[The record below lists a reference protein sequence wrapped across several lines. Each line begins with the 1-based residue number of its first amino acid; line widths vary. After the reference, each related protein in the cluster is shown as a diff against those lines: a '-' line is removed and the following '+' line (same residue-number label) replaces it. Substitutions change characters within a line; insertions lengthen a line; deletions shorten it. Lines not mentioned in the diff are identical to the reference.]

1 MAIKEQLVKIKENW
15 LIAVLV
21 LVLFLFVAGGSNLSR
36 SFGSFTPQAMMG
48 KVSMDYGESLRGGGY
63 YPNVEADFAP
73 EVEERKILKT
83 TSMSTEVKRGTFQ
96 TSETK
101 LKNIVSSSDSFIL
114 SENSN
119 NQGSKRKSYYSGSY
133 QIKVEQGKYKA
144 VVSQL
149 KEIGEVRSFNE
160 NARDVTGS
168 YTNTQIE
175 LQTEK
180 ERLKRYQVMYDEA
193 KEINDKLNLNDRIFN
208 QERRIKYL
216 EDSLKN
222 TDKRIEY
229 STIHFSMTEKR
240 SEYANL
246 ALVKISELIRGFV
259 SSINALLQLVF
270 VIIPWAIAFLI
281 ISWIVKLI
289 KRKN

>member
-1 MAIKEQLVKIKENW
+1 MQK
-15 LIAVLV
+15 
-21 LVLFLFVAGGSNLSR
+21 
-36 SFGSFTPQAMMG
+36 
-48 KVSMDYGESLRGGGY
+48 
-63 YPNVEADFAP
+63 
-73 EVEERKILKT
+73 
-83 TSMSTEVKRGTFQ
+83 
-96 TSETK
+96 
-101 LKNIVSSSDSFIL
+101 
-114 SENSN
+114 
-119 NQGSKRKSYYSGSY
+119 
-133 QIKVEQGKYKA
+133 
-144 VVSQL
+144 
-149 KEIGEVRSFNE
+149 
-160 NARDVTGS
+160 
-168 YTNTQIE
+168 IE